1 MKILELK
8 IDTIAYLII
17 ILILVTFV
25 HWPLNYFFNN
35 YGWQAAFPM
44 KIGQFLV
51 KDFLATYK
59 IRSFTKNKL
68 KIFVTIKIVFS
79 IQYVSLFMRKWR
91 IIKIILND

>member
-1 MKILELK
+1 
-8 IDTIAYLII
+8 
-17 ILILVTFV
+17 
-25 HWPLNYFFNN
+25 
-35 YGWQAAFPM
+35 M